1 MFRLAHLSDIHLGP
15 LPEVRYRDL
24 ASKRITGYVN
34 WHRNRRRHLGDD
46 VLARIADDIEAA
58 RPDHIALTGDL
69 VNLALDSEIEAA
81 RLWLEAL
88 GPAADL
94 SVVPGNHD
102 AYVPGALAKACKS
115 WAPWMASD
123 RSEAKL
129 TGTGFPW
136 LRVRGN
142 VALIGVSSAR
152 ATVPFMAHGYFREKQ
167 ARKLAKLLEETGK
180 RGLYRVVMI
189 HHPPLRDAA
198 PSHKR
203 LFGISLFQRTVIEA
217 GAELVLHGHTHLP
230 TLGWISGPGQ
240 VIPVAG
246 VSAAGQSAGGHRPAG
261 SWTLFEISGETG
273 GWQTRMIRRS
283 IKAGEPG
290 VHMLSEEWLLPP
302 KEALTSRSRD

>member
-15 LPEVRYRDL
+15 LPAVRYRDL

-46 VLARIADDIEAA
+46 TLARIADDIEAA

-69 VNLALDSEIEAA
+69 VNLALDVEIEAA
-81 RLWLEAL
+81 RLWLEAF

-102 AYVPGALAKACKS
+102 AYVPGALAKARKA
-115 WAPWMASD
+115 WAPWMESD
-123 RSEAKL
+123 QSE
-129 TGTGFPW
+129 TGNTGKGFPW
-136 LRVRGN
+136 LRIRGN

-152 ATVPFMAHGYFREKQ
+152 ATAPFMAHGFFRRKQ
-167 ARKLAKLLEETGK
+167 AEKLTEILKETGQ

-203 LFGISLFQRTVIEA
+203 LFGISLFKKTVIEA

-230 TLGWISGPGQ
+230 TLGWIIGPGRA
-240 VIPVAG
+240 IPVAG

-261 SWTLFEISGETG
+261 GWTLFEISGEAG
-273 GWQTRMIRRS
+273 NWQTRMIRHA
-283 IKAGEPG
+283 IKAGEQG
-290 VHMLSEEWLLPP
+290 VHTLLEEWLVPP
-302 KEALTSRSRD
+302 GESLISRSRD